1 ISVEKIV
8 KAVKFLICVYR
19 ISVVAGYMAEEITG
33 ESAFKFMHKDD
44 VRFTIVA
51 LRQMYDRGK
60 GSYGSSCYRLLCK
73 TGQYIY
79 LRTHGYLEY
88 DKDSQKIVSFICI
101 NTLVSEEEGVQ
112 LVREMKAR
120 FSANILTAS
129 SQQPAPLP
137 PASIPSTSTVTSGPL
152 ESDLLEV
159 AISQLISN
167 IPATEDD
174 QGGEEERRPEVSDTQ
189 YMKVVHYSKAL
200 PPATIQAA
208 KVGLDPL
215 MSLSHVGPTSPTRP
229 LTVTIPGTPSR
240 VQTDSAWSMVK
251 RESVITSLVSSVKTE
266 HVPRPPPPV
275 PPRRQETV
283 VVSVQ
288 ANQAGNMPECMTG
301 LRTQA
306 NPVLKRTSNI
316 ADCEVQSS
324 SKRQHVSYA
333 RRRERRPT
341 EPSAQLHLES
351 PTMDEPR
358 RTPDEQLRL
367 IMMRDSLVTSPPA
380 NSLLHCVARGF
391 SEPSAPSPVS
401 PAVGDFVTP
410 EFQRSEFQRSPGNF
424 TVKINQTLVHSP
436 NPTSPIAPMMY
447 IPLNVIAGT
456 PSPGPQSPVRGSN
469 SMLEFSPAHFLN
481 SAHSPSSQL
490 PTQVTSFSVDVGHG
504 NFLDSF
510 GPPGSHSPPHYT
522 SIGSYGLGRSSGVT
536 DAGEMT
542 SMLSPGDSFSSLGT
556 LDTDLTDLLA
566 GNTSMLLPPTG
577 QLFDDVGLVSE
588 QPSVNEQLP
597 LVEQRLVQ
605 THRELGTNLQLQ
617 RRNINLIEEDMQQYP
632 LNIASKVLRPQI
644 SQIKAQQKKQEQ
656 ELMTL
661 QQDHHNIHCN
671 NKKLTVCRMNQ
682 DVGV

>member
-1 ISVEKIV
+1 
-8 KAVKFLICVYR
+8 
-19 ISVVAGYMAEEITG
+19 M
-33 ESAFKFMHKDD
+33 
-44 VRFTIVA
+44 
-51 LRQMYDRGK
+51 
-60 GSYGSSCYRLLCK
+60 
-73 TGQYIY
+73 
-79 LRTHGYLEY
+79 
-88 DKDSQKIVSFICI
+88 
-101 NTLVSEEEGVQ
+101 
-112 LVREMKAR
+112 
-120 FSANILTAS
+120 
-129 SQQPAPLP
+129 
-137 PASIPSTSTVTSGPL
+137 
-152 ESDLLEV
+152 EV

-577 QLFDDVGLVSE
+577 L
-588 QPSVNEQLP
+588 
-597 LVEQRLVQ
+597 
-605 THRELGTNLQLQ
+605 
-617 RRNINLIEEDMQQYP
+617 
-632 LNIASKVLRPQI
+632 
-644 SQIKAQQKKQEQ
+644 
-656 ELMTL
+656 
-661 QQDHHNIHCN
+661 
-671 NKKLTVCRMNQ
+671 
-682 DVGV
+682 